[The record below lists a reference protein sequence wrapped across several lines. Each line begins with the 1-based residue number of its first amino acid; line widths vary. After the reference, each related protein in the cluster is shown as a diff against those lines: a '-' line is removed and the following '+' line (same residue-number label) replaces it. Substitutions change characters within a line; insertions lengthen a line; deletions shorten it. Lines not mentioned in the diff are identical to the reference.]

1 MHDDA
6 EDRATKELDG
16 FVSWH
21 TCMRSV
27 YIGDDRLVSTE
38 NIPENISL
46 HNGFAAYQLILEIVT
61 GVHSRLFGES
71 EILAQFR
78 DRFRKENLNDSP
90 FSKNLHKL
98 RDQILEQTKIV
109 RSKLLTGQGR
119 QTYGSIADSFLEE
132 NESISLFGSGKLAE
146 AILPY
151 LIQKGRSVTVIARNP
166 ERLSELKSRYS
177 IQTSLWEDYTDR
189 SESLVIAS
197 SYFPEKLTPNIKPK
211 RLIIDFR
218 AETELEHIP
227 QNTKYISFKE
237 ILANIT
243 ETENHLTNLRP
254 QILSL
259 IEELTREREEE
270 QIHLLHGWEDLACLE
285 K

>member
-1 MHDDA
+1 MHDDTEERTA
-6 EDRATKELDG
+6 KELDG

-27 YIGDDRLVSTE
+27 YIGDDRLVSRE
-38 NIPENISL
+38 DIPENISY
-46 HNGFAAYQLILEIVT
+46 HFGFAAYQLILEIVT

-119 QTYGSIADSFLEE
+119 QTYGSIADSFLKEK
-132 NESISLFGSGKLAE
+132 ESVSLFGSGKLVE
-146 AILPY
+146 SILPY
-151 LIQKGRSVTVIARNP
+151 LVQKGRSVTVVARNS
-166 ERLSELKSRYS
+166 ERLSQLKSRYAV
-177 IQTSLWEDYTDR
+177 QTSLWENYTDR

-197 SYFPEKLTPNIKPK
+197 SYFPETLISNIKSK

-218 AETELEHIP
+218 AETELQHIP
-227 QNTKYISFKE
+227 ANTKYVSFKD